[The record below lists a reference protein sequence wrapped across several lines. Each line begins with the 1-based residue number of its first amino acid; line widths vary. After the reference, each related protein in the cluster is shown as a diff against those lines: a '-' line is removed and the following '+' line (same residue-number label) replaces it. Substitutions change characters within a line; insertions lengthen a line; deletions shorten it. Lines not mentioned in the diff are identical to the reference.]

1 MRATDG
7 LAETLLAMS
16 IVCAASGAFAAGQA
30 TLGLPDV
37 SVTAPKLTP
46 AWKKYSPYLGDI
58 RVEEDKWPSIP
69 CAGSRIASTGV
80 GSCKRGPSFGPAA
93 LGAPQGASSVQIS
106 NCKIAHDLVM
116 TDVGALRVEAD
127 VQTFDPAYVSSIGFQ
142 HLACFVESGYS
153 DLRDDFPDMNQM
165 TRQGDNWR
173 NFREAGDLSTME
185 FSIGPSH
192 CWAAEKRGPRW
203 GGGHVWVIHASF
215 CRADGRPIEPADLS
229 RILAVLQVRQYE
241 SDGNLR
247 AAPQ

>member
-1 MRATDG
+1 MRATDR

-69 CAGSRIASTGV
+69 CAGSRIASAGV

-165 TRQGDNWR
+165 TRQGDKHR
-173 NFREAGDLSTME
+173 LTSAFH
-185 FSIGPSH
+185 PS
-192 CWAAEKRGPRW
+192 R
-203 GGGHVWVIHASF
+203 
-215 CRADGRPIEPADLS
+215 RPA
-229 RILAVLQVRQYE
+229 
-241 SDGNLR
+241 
-247 AAPQ
+247 